1 MRNITTPALLVTI
14 LAAAGGCSAAADNSE
29 RETVARSSDQLI
41 GLSRTFSTAGG
52 VDPANPFFQPLGA
65 NGRACGDC
73 HKVDQGWTITP
84 WAIRARFEESEGTD
98 VLFKPH
104 DTAVAPNVDVST
116 LEARRKAYALILS
129 RGIVRIGLGVPAT
142 AEFEV
147 SEIDDPYSFATATS
161 LSVYRRPLPVSNLA
175 FASTVSWD
183 ARLTVPGKTIAED
196 LAEQANKA
204 NRGHGQ
210 ATFDLPMETRNAI
223 VQFETTTFSAT
234 SSMLFVGALD
244 QGGARGGPAAL
255 ASEPFYIGINSRND
269 PTGKPFDAHSMTLFD
284 AWRNP
289 EPDTLQEW
297 ARDVVARGAKIFGEP
312 RLKLA
317 DGSRGSCSGCH
328 NAPNVGSGSVSALTF
343 DIGVADE
350 SRRESDVPLYT
361 LRNKTTGETRKVTDP
376 GRGLITGK
384 WADIGKFKA
393 PSLRDVA
400 ARAPYFHDGSAP
412 TLFHVVAHYKDRFD
426 ADLDDRDVFD
436 LVAFL
441 SAL

>member
-1 MRNITTPALLVTI
+1 MRNITITGLLVTI
-14 LAAAGGCSAAADNSE
+14 LAAAAGCSAASE
-29 RETVARSSDQLI
+29 RERDPVARSSDQLI
-41 GLSRTFSTAGG
+41 GLSGTYSSLGA
-52 VDPANPFFQPLGA
+52 VDPSNPFFQPLGA
-65 NGRACGDC
+65 NGRSCGDC

-84 WAIRARFEESEGTD
+84 WAIRARFEASEGTD

-116 LEARRKAYALILS
+116 LEARRQAYALILS

-147 SEIDDPYSFATATS
+147 SEIDDPYAFATPTS

-183 ARLTVPGKTIAED
+183 ARLTLPGKTIAED
-196 LAEQANKA
+196 LAEQANRA
-204 NRGHGQ
+204 NKGHGQ
-210 ATFDLPMETRNAI
+210 ATTDLPMETRNAI
-223 VQFETTTFSAT
+223 VQFETTTFSA
-234 SSMLFVGALD
+234 SNSMLFVGALD
-244 QGGARGGPAAL
+244 AAGARGGAAEL
-255 ASEPFYIGINSRND
+255 SREPFYLGINSKAD
-269 PTGKPFDAHSMTLFD
+269 PTGKPFDPHSMTIFD
-284 AWRNP
+284 AWQNG
-289 EPDTLQEW
+289 EPDSLQAW
-297 ARDVVARGAKIFGEP
+297 ARDIVARGAQIFGEP

-328 NAPNVGSGSVSALTF
+328 NTPNVGAGSVSALTF
-343 DIGVADE
+343 DIGIAEE
-350 SRRESDVPLYT
+350 SRRQSDVPLYT

-412 TLFHVVAHYKDRFD
+412 TLFHVVDHYKDRFH
-426 ADLDDRDVFD
+426 ADLDDGDVFA